1 MAIPKKNLPAG
12 IMHITVFDKN
22 LIPLA
27 ERLVFISNYE
37 LPAISITTDSLSFLA
52 RGKNKLKFD
61 FSKFS
66 TPNVSIAIT
75 DAETTALPHTE
86 NNILSNLLLTS
97 DLKGHI
103 YQPGYYFQNKE
114 AATLE
119 QLDLL
124 MLTHGW
130 RRFRWDNV
138 FNNKD
143 IALKYPVE
151 SGISV
156 SGIVTIPESKKTIAG
171 GHVDIL
177 TKGEDSSTILSKAL
191 VNANGE
197 FMIDDLNFKQMA
209 TVYLQGSKS
218 SNKNANVDII
228 LNKSYIDTLRF
239 SENKPQI
246 DLDTFSSVNQM
257 NNKLFAVIA
266 EEKERN
272 KVVTLSEVKVTAKKI
287 SRIDSLNTNYASDLF
302 RSGQSLEI
310 TSQHYLSIWQF
321 LRDQVNGLVVE
332 GDIMNPSVYFR
343 RFAGMNLPS
352 IADEE
357 SANQSGGI
365 EVNGITYFLNEINV
379 SKDVISALQPSDIA
393 LVKVFK
399 GPEGAVLGV
408 NEGGI
413 AIYTKK
419 GQTGTK
425 RPAEK
430 GFFTERKIGY
440 AVSREFFN
448 PDYSVT
454 WDSSFKDNRTTL
466 YWNPNIRTDKNGNA
480 TIRFF
485 NNDITKKYKI
495 TIQGIDKKGDILFI
509 DKVLQ

>member
-1 MAIPKKNLPAG
+1 
-12 IMHITVFDKN
+12 
-22 LIPLA
+22 
-27 ERLVFISNYE
+27 
-37 LPAISITTDSLSFLA
+37 
-52 RGKNKLKFD
+52 
-61 FSKFS
+61 
-66 TPNVSIAIT
+66 
-75 DAETTALPHTE
+75 
-86 NNILSNLLLTS
+86 
-97 DLKGHI
+97 
-103 YQPGYYFQNKE
+103 
-114 AATLE
+114 
-119 QLDLL
+119 
-124 MLTHGW
+124 
-130 RRFRWDNV
+130 
-138 FNNKD
+138 
-143 IALKYPVE
+143 
-151 SGISV
+151 
-156 SGIVTIPESKKTIAG
+156 
-171 GHVDIL
+171 
-177 TKGEDSSTILSKAL
+177 
-191 VNANGE
+191 
-197 FMIDDLNFKQMA
+197 
-209 TVYLQGSKS
+209 
-218 SNKNANVDII
+218 
-228 LNKSYIDTLRF
+228 
-239 SENKPQI
+239 
-246 DLDTFSSVNQM
+246 
-257 NNKLFAVIA
+257 
-266 EEKERN
+266 
-272 KVVTLSEVKVTAKKI
+272 
-287 SRIDSLNTNYASDLF
+287 
-302 RSGQSLEI
+302 
-310 TSQHYLSIWQF
+310 
-321 LRDQVNGLVVE
+321 
-332 GDIMNPSVYFR
+332 MNPSVYFR

-454 WDSSFKDNRTTL
+454 WDSRFKDNRTTL